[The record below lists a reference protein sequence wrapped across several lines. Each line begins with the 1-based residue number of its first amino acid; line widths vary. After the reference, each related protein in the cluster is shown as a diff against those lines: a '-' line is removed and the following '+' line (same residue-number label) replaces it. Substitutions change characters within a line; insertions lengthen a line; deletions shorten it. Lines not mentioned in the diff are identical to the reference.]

1 MIQRIVGFTLVKPEA
16 DIILEKATNWNFN
29 DTGYNTIANF
39 QTSTGFKNIT
49 DVQIRDKRI
58 YFNIDKEITSG
69 IINLDGYSISNLIKL
84 DVPNVTEITVNNN
97 RLSTVMPKGDLSKVE
112 SFSMPNILG
121 THKVNFNIDKFP
133 ALKKLIISNGLD
145 CDGVNIIGTCPKL
158 LKLEIIAMRM
168 TAEDYEMLMPF
179 AESLVAQ
186 PDPYQFFKFA
196 IYNYDLSSPQFIAL
210 KNVLTSKG
218 KIVTP

>member
-69 IINLDGYSISNLIKL
+69 IINLDAYSISNLIKL
-84 DVPNVTEITVNNN
+84 DVPNVTGISINNN
-97 RLSTVMPKGDLSKVE
+97 RLVTIEPKGNLNKVE
-112 SFSMPNILG
+112 SFSMPNIFG

-158 LKLEIIAMRM
+158 LKLEITAMRM

-179 AESLVAQ
+179 AESLVVQ
-186 PDPYQFFKFA
+186 PDPYQFFKFTD
-196 IYNYDLSSPQFIAL
+196 YNYDLNSPQFIAL

>member
-69 IINLDGYSISNLIKL
+69 IINLDAYSISNLIKL

-97 RLSTVMPKGDLSKVE
+97 RLSTVMPKGDLRKVE
-112 SFSMPNILG
+112 SFSMPNIFG

-158 LKLEIIAMRM
+158 LKLEILAMRM

-179 AESLVAQ
+179 AESLVVQ
-186 PDPYQFFKFA
+186 PDPYQFFKFTD
-196 IYNYDLSSPQFIAL
+196 YNYDLNSPQFIAL
-210 KNVLTSKG
+210 KNVLTAKG